1 MVPNTAEPP
10 RGGEEAVAD
19 RNSPKLFDAVLGL
32 SMLIW
37 MSVAASLGSVG
48 FIINGMISELGIT
61 SPSLKGLLASSSLIG
76 MFIGAL
82 TSGFIGDVFGR
93 RRSAILFGLIHGVAG
108 VSAMLVKDPYW
119 FSLWRIFAGFGLG
132 GTLPVV
138 ASLVSEYSWPVNR
151 GRRIS
156 LLESSWAYGWLIPV
170 LTAYFCLKWI
180 GWMMYGVITAL
191 IALLLV
197 LPVLILPESPRY
209 LLLRGKDEEARRLAD
224 KYGIPLPSIKGV
236 GTPWHRLVAR
246 LFSRDYLPVTLGLWL
261 TWFTI
266 TMGYYGLF
274 IWFPR
279 LLAVHGKEIGF
290 TALSEYLAG
299 HRLEYLVIITLA
311 QIPGYYS
318 AAYLVDVI
326 GHKKTLGAYLALT
339 GVSAYFLA
347 TASTVPLFLALGITL
362 AFFDLGSWAALYTY
376 TPEQYPTSIRVAGT
390 AWASTIGRLG
400 GILGPYI
407 VPYLGSWEIV
417 FIIFA
422 TIHLVG
428 VIGVIPGRELMRKE
442 MVE

>member
-1 MVPNTAEPP
+1 MAGRSN
-10 RGGEEAVAD
+10 
-19 RNSPKLFDAVLGL
+19 PKLFDQVLGY
-32 SMLIW
+32 SMLVW

-48 FIINGMISELGIT
+48 FIVNGLISDFGIT
-61 SPSLKGLLASSSLIG
+61 SPGLKGLLASSSLIG

-82 TSGFIGDVFGR
+82 TSGFLGDVIGR
-93 RRSAILFGLIHGVAG
+93 KKSAILFGLTHGVAG
-108 VSAMLVKDPYW
+108 IIAVLLKDPYW
-119 FSLWRIFAGFGLG
+119 FSAWRIITGFGLG
-132 GTLPVV
+132 GILPVI

-170 LTAYFCLKWI
+170 LTAYFCLKSM
-180 GWMMYGVITAL
+180 GYMAYGLL
-191 IALLLV
+191 IAIIAFLLA
-197 LPVLILPESPRY
+197 LPVIVLPESPRY
-209 LLLRGKDEEARRLAD
+209 LLLKGQEEEAKRLVE
-224 KYGIPLPSIKGV
+224 KYHVPLPVVKGR
-236 GTPWHRLVAR
+236 GAPWISRVKE
-246 LFSRDYLPVTLGLWL
+246 LFSGDLLPVTLGLWL
-261 TWFTI
+261 VWFTI

-279 LLAVHGKEIGF
+279 LLATHGSEIGF
-290 TALSEYLAG
+290 SSLAAYLAK

-326 GHKKTLGAYLALT
+326 GHKKTLGIYMVLT
-339 GVSAYFLA
+339 GVSAFFLA
-347 TASTVPLFLALGITL
+347 TANTVPLFLLLGITL

-407 VPYLGSWEIV
+407 VPFLGTWQVV
-417 FIIFA
+417 FTFFA
-422 TIHLVG
+422 SIHFIGALG
-428 VIGVIPGRELMRKE
+428 VLPGRELMKKE